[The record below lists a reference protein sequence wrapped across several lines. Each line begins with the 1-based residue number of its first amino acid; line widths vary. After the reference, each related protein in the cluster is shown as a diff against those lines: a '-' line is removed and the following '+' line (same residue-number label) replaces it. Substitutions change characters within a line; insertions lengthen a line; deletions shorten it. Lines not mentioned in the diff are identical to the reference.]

1 MRMTR
6 TAALAAVAVL
16 ALSAC
21 KQNASSNENTTT
33 TSTTTENSMSAAPA
47 AGGDAINGTWKTD
60 LASIKIDSKPDQF
73 LLKDGKFSCSTC
85 TPPIDVPADGA
96 FHAVDRPYADHMSV
110 KVNDDHNVTR
120 TNQKGGKTTFE
131 QKFSVSADG
140 NTLTS
145 NFTDMSGVKT
155 VTGTFVEKR
164 VGPAPAGAHAM
175 SGSWQADR
183 PSNISEEGLTVTLA
197 ADNDMLHMKS
207 PAGQSY
213 DAKLD
218 GTEAPVKG
226 DIGGT
231 TVSVKKLGP
240 GSYEE
245 TDKRGGKV
253 TDVITMT
260 VGADGKLT
268 FKDENKLD
276 GSTVTS
282 VANKQ

>member
-1 MRMTR
+1 MRITK

-21 KQNASSNENTTT
+21 KQNTNASENTTT
-33 TSTTTENSMSAAPA
+33 TTTTESSSNAAASAE
-47 AGGDAINGTWKTD
+47 GGDAINGTWKTD

-85 TPPIDVPADGA
+85 TPPIAVAADGA

-120 TNQKGGKTTFE
+120 TNQKGGKTTFQ
-131 QKFSVSADG
+131 QKFTVSPNG

-175 SGSWQADR
+175 SGAWQADR
-183 PSNISEEGLTVTLA
+183 PTNVSDEGLTVTLA

-218 GTEAPVKG
+218 GTETPING

-231 TVSVKKLGP
+231 TVSVKKLAP
-240 GSYEE
+240 GSYQE

-260 VGADGKLT
+260 VGADGKLSI
-268 FKDENKLD
+268 KDENKLD
-276 GSTVTS
+276 GSTSTS